1 MLLSEK
7 ILSAREVVSHIFW
20 TNTVHTACDDTV
32 SKNKK
37 LHSTQKL
44 DIISILRW
52 QSDYHGTMTTN
63 RSAPLYHLCTR
74 LLWTTKTLRWWTLS
88 FGMRWDI
95 WQEVCLFYTAF
106 PFSLSVCF
114 LPEVRLAF
122 WSGPC
127 MPCCALMCP
136 LNLLLSAV
144 CSPHT
149 LHGTNKSREG
159 KTSRPDFM
167 EAQTTRFWNIAH
179 LQKSIS
185 PRSSC

>member
-1 MLLSEK
+1 MLLLKKIFSATEVASELMEY
-7 ILSAREVVSHIFW
+7 ILLLKTQSRVFCKTKHK
-20 TNTVHTACDDTV
+20 TALV
-32 SKNKK
+32 
-37 LHSTQKL
+37 
-44 DIISILRW
+44 SILRW

-144 CSPHT
+144 CSPPHT
-149 LHGTNKSREG
+149 LHGTNKSREA

>member
-1 MLLSEK
+1 MLLLKKIFSATEVASELMEY
-7 ILSAREVVSHIFW
+7 ILLL
-20 TNTVHTACDDTV
+20 
-32 SKNKK
+32 K
-37 LHSTQKL
+37 TQSRVFCKTKHKAAL
-44 DIISILRW
+44 VSILRW

-63 RSAPLYHLCTR
+63 RSAPQYHLYTR
-74 LLWTTKTLRWWTLS
+74 LLWTTKTLRWTLS

-95 WQEVCLFYTAF
+95 WQEVCLFSTAF

-159 KTSRPDFM
+159 KTSRPDLM